1 MEIISVEKSEFL
13 AYQEN
18 FVTSNFLHSYQIFK
32 LQDDRGRFDLVE
44 SVVFV
49 KDNHIVGLA
58 IIDYRKKCHFFKEAL
73 LIQGPVLDYD
83 NIELLSEAIQALE
96 NHVLSRKACRLM
108 CHSYLRRLRLNED
121 LQRIGQ
127 IENEATKSLF
137 LKKGYCHFFDP
148 EFLMNGMSQ
157 AFIKDLSLFESSQ
170 AIVENYSTALCRNIK
185 KYKESCVNVR
195 ELTKE
200 EIPIFYD
207 ILLKTSD
214 RKQFS
219 VQDLDFFNKIK
230 EVFQEQAKFMMAYLD
245 TEAYLS
251 YQNENCNRLQL
262 EIESLLLKN
271 DSKKRNIAIKNAQQ
285 QLTSFQK
292 RRDEYNSM
300 STSEAFLPLSSY
312 LFIEYGDELISYAG
326 GNLETYLIFGGATLI
341 NDYMIAYAKN
351 KAIKYFNFGGTIETS
366 KSKQGIGNFKFK
378 KQFGGELVQFLG
390 IFTKSLNT
398 TGKLLTF
405 YDRYFS

>member
-1 MEIISVEKSEFL
+1 MEIISVGKSEFL
-13 AYQEN
+13 ACQEN
-18 FVTSNFLHSYQIFK
+18 FVTSNFLQSYQIFE
-32 LQDDRGRFDLVE
+32 LQDDRGHFDLVE

-49 KDNHIVGLA
+49 KDNSIVGLA
-58 IIDYRKKCHFFKEAL
+58 IIDYRKKCYFFKEAL

-83 NIELLSEAIQALE
+83 NTELLSEAIWALE
-96 NHVLSRKACRLM
+96 KHVLSRKACRLM
-108 CHSYLRRLRLNED
+108 CHPYLKRLRLNEN
-121 LQRIGQ
+121 LQEIGQ
-127 IENEATKSLF
+127 VENEATRSLF
-137 LKKGYCHFFDP
+137 LKKGYCHSFDP
-148 EFLMNGMSQ
+148 EFLMNGMAQ
-157 AFIKDLSLFESSQ
+157 AFIKDLSLYDNSQ
-170 AIVENYSTALCRNIK
+170 AISKNYATALCRNIK
-185 KYKESCVNVR
+185 KYKESCVKIR
-195 ELTKE
+195 ELTKD

-219 VQDLDFFNKIK
+219 VQDIDFFYKMK

-251 YQNENCNRLQL
+251 YLNENCDRLQL
-262 EIESLLLKN
+262 EIESLLLKD
-271 DSKKRNIAIKNAQQ
+271 DSKKRNTAIKNAQQ

-300 STSEAFLPLSSY
+300 FISEAFLPLSSY

-326 GNLETYLIFGGATLI
+326 GNLEDYLIFGGATLI
-341 NDYMIAYAKN
+341 NAHMIAYAKN
-351 KAIKYFNFGGTIETS
+351 NAIKYFNFGGTIETS

-390 IFTKSLNT
+390 SFTKSLNT